1 MTSTIR
7 KSVTAIFAVLGLAL
21 AGCGTDAFDYPSKKI
36 EIVVGYGAGSAN
48 DVVARSFAAGLE
60 EVSGARVLVVN
71 RAGAAG
77 IVAST
82 EAMMAPADGYN
93 LLLAPISAFTNA
105 PLLQDVHYGPEDF
118 RTVTALAEQPF
129 AIAVQADSPYNS
141 LADLAEAPEA
151 LTYATL
157 GIGHAAH
164 VLMEEIMDDVG
175 VSGRAVPFDGGGT
188 VVQSVISGETDIS
201 VSNAN
206 AAIERIRSGELKA
219 LAVTG
224 TERMTELP
232 DVPTVIE
239 EGIPEANYMVS
250 QALAVPADTPEE
262 VIEELEKLSAEAI
275 ATSTYQEFLE
285 ASNNRVPDMTGREW
299 MAEYAPSERTR
310 LEEAYE
316 ELGIAP

>member
-1 MTSTIR
+1 MTSKMR
-7 KSVTAIFAVLGLAL
+7 KAVTAILAAVSLAL
-21 AGCGTDAFDYPSKKI
+21 AGCAAEVSSYPSRTI

-71 RAGAAG
+71 RPGAAG

-82 EAMMAPADGYN
+82 ESMLAPEDGYN

-105 PLLQDVHYGPEDF
+105 PLLQEVHYGPEDF
-118 RTVTALAEQPF
+118 RTVAALAEQPF

-141 LADLAEAPEA
+141 LADLAESPEA

-164 VLMEEIMDDVG
+164 VLMEEIMADIG
-175 VSGRAVPFDGGGT
+175 QEGRAVPFDGGGT
-188 VVQSVISGETDIS
+188 VVQSTISGETDIS
-201 VSNAN
+201 VSNSN

-224 TERMTELP
+224 TERMEELP
-232 DVPTVIE
+232 DTPTVIE
-239 EGIPEANYMVS
+239 EGIPDANYMVS
-250 QALAVPADTPEE
+250 QALAVPAGTPED
-262 VIEELEKLSAEAI
+262 VTEELEKLSREAI
-275 ATSTYQEFLE
+275 ATDTYQEFLT
-285 ASNNRVPDMTGREW
+285 ASNNRVPDMTGAEW
-299 MAEYAPSERTR
+299 MAEYAPSEKAR
-310 LEEAYE
+310 LESAYE
-316 ELGIAP
+316 ELGIMQ